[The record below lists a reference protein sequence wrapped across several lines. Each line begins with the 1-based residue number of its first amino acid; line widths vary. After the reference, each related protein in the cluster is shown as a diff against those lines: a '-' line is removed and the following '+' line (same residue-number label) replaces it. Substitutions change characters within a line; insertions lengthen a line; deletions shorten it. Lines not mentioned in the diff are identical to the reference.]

1 MTKEEMKKA
10 TEHFKELVNKTR
22 SVFDTEEKVA
32 YAFEAMEERF
42 EGTARMI
49 YVDEKLNELR
59 KNGYK

>member
-1 MTKEEMKKA
+1 MTKEEKKKVK
-10 TEHFKELVNKTR
+10 EELKELADKVR

-32 YAFEAMEERF
+32 YAFKAMEERF

-49 YVDEKLNELR
+49 YVDEKLKEWR